1 MRYSAYISNKRNI
14 LPKVQNKP
22 SKTDQALFLMSH
34 PFPTISHQGQVQSW
48 ALTPDALALEHLA
61 KGIWDCAVQTKQR
74 PLVVL
79 STAGPL
85 IGLRAALEQNRPTGL
100 PNNIAFLPQVISF
113 TDWLEA
119 APGAWKFPKRQTDLE
134 RWLSVFVNLRK
145 HKTLQAWFKAE
156 SEAGAW
162 GLAQAVIDA
171 CDSLSELVVPQL
183 QGELNALLDTHSLDA
198 QAWLKRVEL
207 VLDQAIAKAYVGLSK
222 KVVDEESA
230 VLLTFWRYL
239 TNVGDPVIRKHLAMA
254 AHLQAV
260 KENAENSHGTARPF
274 IWVQTA
280 DPKPVDQELIDR
292 YLSDYA
298 QFASVVRVNL
308 DWKTVALWPEA
319 LCGQDAEG
327 EIVIADASEQ
337 QQVEQNIHSS
347 RHDGWRLLAARRF
360 EELAWVAAK
369 SIESHL
375 IAKRKNIALVA
386 QDRLAARRAR
396 ALLSRLGSSLRI
408 RDETGWKLSTTRAAA
423 AFDSFLELIRAPKEG
438 PSASVLLEFLQ
449 NPYFDLAYSLQKSP
463 EVCVGLIAQLEDIL
477 LASQAKSGWE
487 TFIAAIEKANGYT
500 SAHGGSPNEQL
511 IALIRFTK
519 KLHLAWQS
527 PLLQCSSAYSQ
538 LQINLQDA
546 GMAQRLEKDAA
557 GKQLL
562 EVLKRFDLRGG
573 LYNNL
578 EMRLPEWLSL
588 LKTVIEEASY
598 EEAGKEAEATL
609 SILPL
614 SSTRL
619 REFDAVVVVGC
630 DEQQLPAF
638 SEPPLFFSDALNRYL
653 KASTIAAQY
662 IQQARDLSQ
671 LLVSCKR
678 VDLIWQSKSKS
689 GEPLRPS
696 AWIQRLQVALKKEI
710 PWEVLEAKLK
720 PYEGQSQ
727 PIQTSVSIP
736 DVDLSI
742 PTTVSPSAYK
752 ALRDCPYRY
761 YVSNLLGLRKAKDFE
776 EGFDASLAGQ
786 TLHAIL
792 KNFFQ
797 ALKTEEKK
805 SHSSI
810 HGGADA
816 RRQWM
821 IDHLMKFSEKEF
833 EKLIAGDARI
843 LGTLRDWQKQ
853 IPSFVKWQLDR
864 ESEGWR
870 YHDAE
875 LPIGFTLEITDPN
888 GVKQDI
894 RIAGRA
900 DRFDIHQSDA
910 GAAAVIDYKNQ
921 KIKKITQR
929 AENILDDPQLL
940 IYARGATENS
950 TEARIPGRAVEQAEW
965 VTLRADIKD
974 EEKTIRVHP
983 VENMSGVMAAF
994 SEQVVN
1000 DLNDLW
1006 ARKPMTAFAP
1016 DSVCQYCEAR
1026 GICRKG
1032 MW

>member
-1 MRYSAYISNKRNI
+1 M
-14 LPKVQNKP
+14 
-22 SKTDQALFLMSH
+22 
-34 PFPTISHQGQVQSW
+34 
-48 ALTPDALALEHLA
+48 
-61 KGIWDCAVQTKQR
+61 
-74 PLVVL
+74 
-79 STAGPL
+79 
-85 IGLRAALEQNRPTGL
+85 
-100 PNNIAFLPQVISF
+100 
-113 TDWLEA
+113 
-119 APGAWKFPKRQTDLE
+119 
-134 RWLSVFVNLRK
+134 
-145 HKTLQAWFKAE
+145 
-156 SEAGAW
+156 
-162 GLAQAVIDA
+162 
-171 CDSLSELVVPQL
+171 
-183 QGELNALLDTHSLDA
+183 
-198 QAWLKRVEL
+198 
-207 VLDQAIAKAYVGLSK
+207 
-222 KVVDEESA
+222 
-230 VLLTFWRYL
+230 
-239 TNVGDPVIRKHLAMA
+239 
-254 AHLQAV
+254 
-260 KENAENSHGTARPF
+260 
-274 IWVQTA
+274 
-280 DPKPVDQELIDR
+280 
-292 YLSDYA
+292 
-298 QFASVVRVNL
+298 
-308 DWKTVALWPEA
+308 
-319 LCGQDAEG
+319 
-327 EIVIADASEQ
+327 
-337 QQVEQNIHSS
+337 
-347 RHDGWRLLAARRF
+347 
-360 EELAWVAAK
+360 
-369 SIESHL
+369 
-375 IAKRKNIALVA
+375 
-386 QDRLAARRAR
+386 
-396 ALLSRLGSSLRI
+396 
-408 RDETGWKLSTTRAAA
+408 
-423 AFDSFLELIRAPKEG
+423 
-438 PSASVLLEFLQ
+438 
-449 NPYFDLAYSLQKSP
+449 QKS
-463 EVCVGLIAQLEDIL
+463 LED
-477 LASQAKSGWE
+477 
-487 TFIAAIEKANGYT
+487 T
-500 SAHGGSPNEQL
+500 
-511 IALIRFTK
+511 
-519 KLHLAWQS
+519 
-527 PLLQCSSAYSQ
+527 
-538 LQINLQDA
+538 
-546 GMAQRLEKDAA
+546 GMTQRLEKDAA

-562 EVLKRFDLRGG
+562 EVLKRFDLSGG
-573 LYNNL
+573 VYQNL
-578 EMRLPEWLSL
+578 KMRLPEWLSL

-653 KASTIAAQY
+653 KASTITAQY

-671 LLVSCKR
+671 LLVSCKN

-696 AWIQRLQVALKKEI
+696 AWIQRLQAMQKKKM
-710 PWEVLEAKLK
+710 PWEAVEAKLK
-720 PYEGQSQ
+720 PFEGQSQ
-727 PIQTSVSIP
+727 PIQKSVSIP
-736 DVDLSI
+736 DSDLKI

-761 YVSNLLGLRKAKDFE
+761 YVSNLLGLRKAKEFE

-786 TLHAIL
+786 TLHALL

-810 HGGADA
+810 HGGTDA

-853 IPSFVKWQLDR
+853 IPSFVNWQLSR
-864 ESEGWR
+864 ENEGWR

-875 LPIGFTLEITDPN
+875 LPIGFTLTITAPD

-910 GAAAVIDYKNQ
+910 SAAAVIDYKNQ

-940 IYARGATENS
+940 IYARGATENPI
-950 TEARIPGRAVEQAEW
+950 EARIPGRAVEQAEW

-974 EEKTIRVHP
+974 EEKIVRVHP
-983 VENMSGVMAAF
+983 VEDIPAVMAEF

-1000 DLNDLW
+1000 DLSDLW

>member
-1 MRYSAYISNKRNI
+1 M
-14 LPKVQNKP
+14 PQ
-22 SKTDQALFLMSH
+22 
-34 PFPTISHQGQVQSW
+34 PFPTIAKQKHLLDWSITPNSQ
-48 ALTPDALALEHLA
+48 ALTELA
-61 KGIWDCAVQTKQR
+61 KGIWDCAVQTNQR
-74 PLVVL
+74 PLVLL

-85 IGLRAALEQNRPTGL
+85 IGVRAALEQHRPKDL
-100 PNNIAFLPQVISF
+100 PSKIAFLPQVISF
-113 TDWLEA
+113 ADWLEA
-119 APGAWKFPKRQTDLE
+119 APGAWKFPKKQSDLE
-134 RWLSVFVNLRK
+134 RWLSVYINLRK
-145 HKTLQAWFKAE
+145 HPKLKAWFKAE
-156 SEAGAW
+156 SDSGAW

-171 CDSLSELVVPQL
+171 CDALSELVVPQL
-183 QGELNALLDTHSLDA
+183 QDELNTLLEAHSLDA
-198 QAWLKRVEL
+198 QAWLKKVEL
-207 VLDQAIAKAYVGLSK
+207 VLDQAVAKAYVGLSRNI
-222 KVVDEESA
+222 VDEESA

-239 TNVGDPVIRKHLAMA
+239 TSIGDPIIRKHLAMA
-254 AHLQAV
+254 THLQAA
-260 KENAENSHGTARPF
+260 KENAKNSLGTARPF

-280 DPKPVDQELIDR
+280 DPKPVDQELIDS
-292 YLSDYA
+292 YLREYA
-298 QFASVVRVNL
+298 QYATVVRVSL
-308 DWKTVALWPEA
+308 DWQTVALWPEA

-327 EIVIADASEQ
+327 EIVIADTSEE
-337 QQVEQNIHSS
+337 QQVERNINSS
-347 RHDGWRLLAARRF
+347 RHEGWRLLAARRF

-375 IAKRKNIALVA
+375 VDKKKNIALVA

-396 ALLSRLGSSLRI
+396 ALLSRLGNSLRI

-423 AFDSFLELIRAPKEG
+423 AFDSLLELIRAPKEG
-438 PSASVLLEFLQ
+438 PSANVLLEFLQ
-449 NPYFDLAYSLQKSP
+449 NPYFDLARSLQNSSQ
-463 EVCVGLIAQLEDIL
+463 VCVDLITQLEDIL

-487 TFIAAIEKANGYT
+487 TFIAAIDKANGYAST
-500 SAHGGSPNEQL
+500 HGGSPNEQL
-511 IALIRFTK
+511 IKLIQFAK

-527 PLLQCSSAYSQ
+527 PLLECSSAYAQ
-538 LQINLQDA
+538 LQNSLEEA

-562 EVLKRFDLRGG
+562 EVLKRFDLSGG
-573 LYNNL
+573 PYKDLK
-578 EMRLPEWLSL
+578 MRLPEWLSL
-588 LKTVIEEASY
+588 LKTVIEEAAY

-619 REFDAVVVVGC
+619 REFDAVVVIGC

-653 KASTIAAQY
+653 KSSTITAQY

-671 LLVSCKR
+671 LLVTCKS

-696 AWIQRLQVALKKEI
+696 AWIQRLQVVLKKKI
-710 PWEVLEAKLK
+710 PWEVVEVKLK
-720 PYEGQSQ
+720 PFEGQSQ
-727 PIQTSVSIP
+727 PIQKSVSIP
-736 DVDLSI
+736 DLDLRI

-761 YVSNLLGLRKAKDFE
+761 YVSNLLGLRKVKEFE

-786 TLHAIL
+786 TLHAL
-792 KNFFQ
+792 LRNFFQ

-805 SHSSI
+805 SHSTI
-810 HGGADA
+810 HGGSDA

-821 IDHLMKFSEKEF
+821 IEHLMKFSDKEF

-853 IPSFVKWQLDR
+853 IPSFVDWQLKR
-864 ESEGWR
+864 ENEGWR

-875 LPIGFTLEITDPN
+875 LSVGFTLSITDPN
-888 GVKQDI
+888 GIKQDI

-900 DRFDIHQSDA
+900 DRFDVHESDA
-910 GAAAVIDYKNQ
+910 SAAAVIDYKNQ

-940 IYARGATENS
+940 IYARGATENPV
-950 TEARIPGRAVEQAEW
+950 EARIPGREVEQAEW
-965 VTLRADIKD
+965 VTLRADVKD
-974 EEKTIRVHP
+974 AEKIVRVHP
-983 VENMSGVMAAF
+983 VEDMPAVMAEF

-1006 ARKPMTAFAP
+1006 ARKPMKAFAP

-1026 GICRKG
+1026 GVCRKG

>member
-1 MRYSAYISNKRNI
+1 M
-14 LPKVQNKP
+14 PQ
-22 SKTDQALFLMSH
+22 
-34 PFPTISHQGQVQSW
+34 PFPTIAKQKHPLDWSITPNSQ
-48 ALTPDALALEHLA
+48 ALTELA
-61 KGIWDCAVQTKQR
+61 KGIWDCAVQTNQR
-74 PLVVL
+74 PLLLL

-85 IGLRAALEQNRPTGL
+85 IGVRAAIEQHRPKEL
-100 PNNIAFLPQVISF
+100 PSKIAFLPQVISF
-113 TDWLEA
+113 ADWLEA
-119 APGAWKFPKRQTDLE
+119 APGGWRFPKKQSDLE
-134 RWLSVFVNLRK
+134 RWLSVYINLRK
-145 HKTLQAWFKAE
+145 HPKLKAWFKAE
-156 SEAGAW
+156 SDSGAW

-171 CDSLSELVVPQL
+171 CDALSELVVPQL
-183 QGELNALLDTHSLDA
+183 QDELNTLLETHSLDA
-198 QAWLKRVEL
+198 QAWLKKVEL
-207 VLDQAIAKAYVGLSK
+207 VLDQAVAKAYVGLSRNI
-222 KVVDEESA
+222 VDEESA

-239 TNVGDPVIRKHLAMA
+239 TSIGDPIIRKHLAMA
-254 AHLQAV
+254 THLQAA
-260 KENAENSHGTARPF
+260 KENAKNSPGTARPF

-280 DPKPVDQELIDR
+280 DPKPVDQELIDS
-292 YLSDYA
+292 YLREYA
-298 QFASVVRVNL
+298 QYATVVRVSL
-308 DWKTVALWPEA
+308 DWQTVALWPEA

-327 EIVIADASEQ
+327 EIVIADTSEE
-337 QQVEQNIHSS
+337 QQVERNINSS
-347 RHDGWRLLAARRF
+347 RDEGWRLLAARRF

-375 IAKRKNIALVA
+375 VDKKKNIALVA

-396 ALLSRLGSSLRI
+396 ALLSRLGNSLRI

-423 AFDSFLELIRAPKEG
+423 AFDSLLELIRAPKEG
-438 PSASVLLEFLQ
+438 PSANVLLEFLQ
-449 NPYFDLAYSLQKSP
+449 NPYFDLARSLQNSSQ
-463 EVCVGLIAQLEDIL
+463 VCVDLITQLEDIL

-487 TFIAAIEKANGYT
+487 TFIAAIDKANGYAST
-500 SAHGGSPNEQL
+500 HGGSPNEQL
-511 IALIRFTK
+511 IKLIQFAK

-527 PLLQCSSAYSQ
+527 PLLECSSAYAQ
-538 LQINLQDA
+538 LQNSLEEA

-562 EVLKRFDLRGG
+562 EVLKRFDLSGG
-573 LYNNL
+573 PYKDLK
-578 EMRLPEWLSL
+578 MRLPEWLSL
-588 LKTVIEEASY
+588 LKTVIEEAAY
-598 EEAGKEAEATL
+598 EEAGKEVEATL

-619 REFDAVVVVGC
+619 REFDAVVVIGC

-653 KASTIAAQY
+653 KSSTITAQY

-671 LLVSCKR
+671 LLVTCKS

-696 AWIQRLQVALKKEI
+696 AWIQRLQVVLKKKI
-710 PWEVLEAKLK
+710 PWEVVEVKLK
-720 PYEGQSQ
+720 PFEGQSQ
-727 PIQTSVSIP
+727 PIQKSVSIP
-736 DVDLSI
+736 DLDLRI

-761 YVSNLLGLRKAKDFE
+761 YVSNLLGLRKVKEFE

-786 TLHAIL
+786 TLHAL
-792 KNFFQ
+792 LRNFFQ

-805 SHSSI
+805 SHSTI
-810 HGGADA
+810 HGGSDA

-821 IDHLMKFSEKEF
+821 IEHLMKFSDKEF

-853 IPSFVKWQLDR
+853 IPSFVDWQLKR
-864 ESEGWR
+864 ENEGWR

-875 LPIGFTLEITDPN
+875 LSVGFTLSITDPN
-888 GVKQDI
+888 GIKQDI

-900 DRFDIHQSDA
+900 DRFDIHESDA
-910 GAAAVIDYKNQ
+910 SAAAVIDYKNQ

-940 IYARGATENS
+940 IYARGATENPV
-950 TEARIPGRAVEQAEW
+950 EARIPGREVEQAEW
-965 VTLRADIKD
+965 VTLRADVKD
-974 EEKTIRVHP
+974 AEKIVRVHP
-983 VENMSGVMAAF
+983 VEDMPAVMAEF

-1006 ARKPMTAFAP
+1006 ARKPMKAFAP

>member
-1 MRYSAYISNKRNI
+1 M
-14 LPKVQNKP
+14 PQ
-22 SKTDQALFLMSH
+22 
-34 PFPTISHQGQVQSW
+34 PFPTIAKQKHLLDWSITPNSQ
-48 ALTPDALALEHLA
+48 ALTELA
-61 KGIWDCAVQTKQR
+61 KGIWDCAVQTNQR
-74 PLVVL
+74 PLVLL

-85 IGLRAALEQNRPTGL
+85 IGVRAALEQHRPKDL
-100 PNNIAFLPQVISF
+100 PSKIAFLPQVISF
-113 TDWLEA
+113 ADWLEA
-119 APGAWKFPKRQTDLE
+119 APGAWKFPKKQSDLE
-134 RWLSVFVNLRK
+134 RWLSVYINLRK
-145 HKTLQAWFKAE
+145 HPKLKAWFKAE
-156 SEAGAW
+156 SDSGAW

-171 CDSLSELVVPQL
+171 CDALSELVVPQL
-183 QGELNALLDTHSLDA
+183 QDELNTLLEAHSLDA
-198 QAWLKRVEL
+198 QAWLKKVEL
-207 VLDQAIAKAYVGLSK
+207 VLDQAVAKAYVGLSRNI
-222 KVVDEESA
+222 VDEESA

-239 TNVGDPVIRKHLAMA
+239 TSIGDPIIRKHLAMA
-254 AHLQAV
+254 THLQAA
-260 KENAENSHGTARPF
+260 KENAKNSPGTARPF

-280 DPKPVDQELIDR
+280 DPKPVDQELIDS
-292 YLSDYA
+292 YLREYA
-298 QFASVVRVNL
+298 QYATVVRVSL
-308 DWKTVALWPEA
+308 DWQTVALWPEA

-327 EIVIADASEQ
+327 EIVIADTSEE
-337 QQVEQNIHSS
+337 QQVERNINSS
-347 RHDGWRLLAARRF
+347 RHEGWRLLAARRF

-375 IAKRKNIALVA
+375 VDKKKNIALVA

-396 ALLSRLGSSLRI
+396 ALLSRLGNSLRI

-423 AFDSFLELIRAPKEG
+423 AFDSLLELIRAPKEG
-438 PSASVLLEFLQ
+438 PSANVLLEFLQ
-449 NPYFDLAYSLQKSP
+449 NPYFDLARSLQNSSQ
-463 EVCVGLIAQLEDIL
+463 VCVDLITQLEDIL

-487 TFIAAIEKANGYT
+487 TFIAAIDKANGYAST
-500 SAHGGSPNEQL
+500 HGGSPNEQL
-511 IALIRFTK
+511 IKLIQFAK

-527 PLLQCSSAYSQ
+527 PLLECSSAYAQ
-538 LQINLQDA
+538 LQNSLEEA

-562 EVLKRFDLRGG
+562 EVLKRFDLSGG
-573 LYNNL
+573 PYKDLK
-578 EMRLPEWLSL
+578 MRLPEWLSL
-588 LKTVIEEASY
+588 LKTVIEEAAY

-619 REFDAVVVVGC
+619 REFDAVVVIGC

-653 KASTIAAQY
+653 KSSTITAQY

-671 LLVSCKR
+671 LLVTCKS

-696 AWIQRLQVALKKEI
+696 AWIQRLQVVLKKKI
-710 PWEVLEAKLK
+710 PWEVVEVKLK
-720 PYEGQSQ
+720 PFEGQSQ
-727 PIQTSVSIP
+727 PIQKSVSIP
-736 DVDLSI
+736 DLDLRI

-761 YVSNLLGLRKAKDFE
+761 YVSNLLGLRKVKEFE

-786 TLHAIL
+786 TLHAL
-792 KNFFQ
+792 LRNFFQ

-805 SHSSI
+805 SHSTI
-810 HGGADA
+810 HGGSDA

-821 IDHLMKFSEKEF
+821 IEHLMKFSDKEF

-853 IPSFVKWQLDR
+853 IPSFVDWQLKR
-864 ESEGWR
+864 ENEGWR

-875 LPIGFTLEITDPN
+875 LSVGFTLSITDPN
-888 GVKQDI
+888 GIKQDI

-900 DRFDIHQSDA
+900 DRFDVHESDA
-910 GAAAVIDYKNQ
+910 SAAAVIDYKNQ

-940 IYARGATENS
+940 IYARGATENPV
-950 TEARIPGRAVEQAEW
+950 EARIPGREVEQAEW
-965 VTLRADIKD
+965 VTLRADVKD
-974 EEKTIRVHP
+974 AEKIVRVHP
-983 VENMSGVMAAF
+983 VEDMPAVMAEF

-1006 ARKPMTAFAP
+1006 ARKPMKAFAP

-1026 GICRKG
+1026 GVCRKG

>member
-1 MRYSAYISNKRNI
+1 M
-14 LPKVQNKP
+14 PQ
-22 SKTDQALFLMSH
+22 
-34 PFPTISHQGQVQSW
+34 PFPTIAKQKHPLDWSITPNSQ
-48 ALTPDALALEHLA
+48 ALTELA
-61 KGIWDCAVQTKQR
+61 KGIWDCAVQTNQR
-74 PLVVL
+74 PLVLL

-85 IGLRAALEQNRPTGL
+85 IGVRAALEQHRPKDL
-100 PNNIAFLPQVISF
+100 PSKIAFLPQVISF
-113 TDWLEA
+113 ADWLEA
-119 APGAWKFPKRQTDLE
+119 APGAWKFPKKQSDLE
-134 RWLSVFVNLRK
+134 RWLSVYINLRK
-145 HKTLQAWFKAE
+145 HPKLKAWFKAE
-156 SEAGAW
+156 SDSGAW

-171 CDSLSELVVPQL
+171 CDALSELVVPQL
-183 QGELNALLDTHSLDA
+183 QDELNTLLEAHSLDA
-198 QAWLKRVEL
+198 QAWLKKVEL
-207 VLDQAIAKAYVGLSK
+207 VLDQAVAKAYVGLSRNI
-222 KVVDEESA
+222 VDEESA

-239 TNVGDPVIRKHLAMA
+239 TSIGDPIIRKHLAMA
-254 AHLQAV
+254 THLQAA
-260 KENAENSHGTARPF
+260 KENAKNSPGTARPF

-280 DPKPVDQELIDR
+280 DPKPVDQELIDS
-292 YLSDYA
+292 YLREYA
-298 QFASVVRVNL
+298 QYATVVRVSL
-308 DWKTVALWPEA
+308 DWQTVALWPEA

-327 EIVIADASEQ
+327 EIVIADTSEE
-337 QQVEQNIHSS
+337 QQVERNINSS
-347 RHDGWRLLAARRF
+347 RHEGWRLLAARRF

-375 IAKRKNIALVA
+375 VDKKKNIALVA

-396 ALLSRLGSSLRI
+396 ALLSRLGNSLRI

-423 AFDSFLELIRAPKEG
+423 AFDSLLELIRAPKEG
-438 PSASVLLEFLQ
+438 PSANVLLEFLQ
-449 NPYFDLAYSLQKSP
+449 NPYFDLARSLQKSSQ
-463 EVCVGLIAQLEDIL
+463 VCVDLITQLEDIL

-487 TFIAAIEKANGYT
+487 TFIAAIDKANGYAST
-500 SAHGGSPNEQL
+500 HGGSPNEQL
-511 IALIRFTK
+511 IKLIQFAK

-527 PLLQCSSAYSQ
+527 PLLECSSAYAQ
-538 LQINLQDA
+538 LQNSLEEA

-562 EVLKRFDLRGG
+562 EVLKRFDLSGG
-573 LYNNL
+573 PYKDLK
-578 EMRLPEWLSL
+578 MRLPEWLSL
-588 LKTVIEEASY
+588 LKTVIEEAAY

-619 REFDAVVVVGC
+619 REFDAVVVIGC

-653 KASTIAAQY
+653 KSSTITAQY

-671 LLVSCKR
+671 LLVTCKS

-696 AWIQRLQVALKKEI
+696 AWIQRLQVVLKKKI
-710 PWEVLEAKLK
+710 PWEVVEVKLK
-720 PYEGQSQ
+720 PFEGQSQ
-727 PIQTSVSIP
+727 PIQKSVSIP
-736 DVDLSI
+736 DLDLRI

-761 YVSNLLGLRKAKDFE
+761 YVSNLLGLRKVKEFE

-786 TLHAIL
+786 TLHAL
-792 KNFFQ
+792 LRNFFQ

-805 SHSSI
+805 SHSTI
-810 HGGADA
+810 HGGSDA

-821 IDHLMKFSEKEF
+821 IEHLMKFSDKEF

-853 IPSFVKWQLDR
+853 IPSFVDWQLKR
-864 ESEGWR
+864 ENEGWR

-875 LPIGFTLEITDPN
+875 LSVGFTLSITDPN
-888 GVKQDI
+888 GIKQDI

-900 DRFDIHQSDA
+900 DRFDIHESDA
-910 GAAAVIDYKNQ
+910 SAAAVIDYKNQ

-940 IYARGATENS
+940 IYARGATENPV
-950 TEARIPGRAVEQAEW
+950 EARIPGREVEQAEW
-965 VTLRADIKD
+965 VTLRADVKD
-974 EEKTIRVHP
+974 AEKIVRVHP
-983 VENMSGVMAAF
+983 VEDMPAVMAEF

-1006 ARKPMTAFAP
+1006 ARKPMKAFAP

-1026 GICRKG
+1026 GVCRKG

>member
-1 MRYSAYISNKRNI
+1 MPQPFPKISEQKQPHAWAITPN
-14 LPKVQNKP
+14 
-22 SKTDQALFLMSH
+22 SQAL
-34 PFPTISHQGQVQSW
+34 TQ
-48 ALTPDALALEHLA
+48 LAE
-61 KGIWDCAVQTKQR
+61 GIWDCAVQTNQR

-85 IGLRAALEQNRPTGL
+85 IGVRAALEKNRPNNL
-100 PNNIAFLPQVISF
+100 PSNIAFLPQVISF

-119 APGAWKFPKRQTDLE
+119 APGAWKFPKKQSDLE

-145 HKTLQAWFKAE
+145 HKSLQAWFKAE

-171 CDSLSELVVPQL
+171 CDALSEAVVPQL
-183 QGELNALLDTHSLDA
+183 QSELNMLLETCSLDA
-198 QAWLKRVEL
+198 DVWLKKVEL
-207 VLDQAIAKAYVGLSK
+207 VLDQAIAKAYVGLSRN
-222 KVVDEESA
+222 VVDEESA

-239 TNVGDPVIRKHLAMA
+239 TSIGDPVIRKHLAMA
-254 AHLQAV
+254 AHLQAAKV
-260 KENAENSHGTARPF
+260 NAENNHGSVRPF

-280 DPKPVDQELIDR
+280 DPKPVEQELIDR
-292 YLSDYA
+292 YLSEYA
-298 QFASVVRVNL
+298 QFAPVARVNL
-308 DWKTVALWPEA
+308 DWQTVALWPEA

-327 EIVIADASEQ
+327 EIAIADASEE
-337 QQVEQNIHSS
+337 QQVERNINISS
-347 RHDGWRLLAARRF
+347 HEGWRLLAARRF

-375 IAKRKNIALVA
+375 IAKKKNIALVA

-396 ALLSRLGSSLRI
+396 ALLSRLGNSLRI

-423 AFDSFLELIRAPKEG
+423 AFDSLLELIRAPKEG
-438 PSASVLLEFLQ
+438 PAASVLLEFLQ
-449 NPYFDLAYSLQKSP
+449 NPYFDLAHSLQKSS

-487 TFIAAIEKANGYT
+487 TFIAAIDKANGYAST
-500 SAHGGSPNEQL
+500 HGGSPNEQL
-511 IALIRFTK
+511 IELIRFAK

-527 PLLQCSSAYSQ
+527 PLLECTSAYVQ
-538 LQINLQDA
+538 LQNNLQDA

-562 EVLKRFDLRGG
+562 EVLKRFDLGG
-573 LYNNL
+573 GPYQDLK
-578 EMRLPEWLSL
+578 MRLPEWLSL

-598 EEAGKEAEATL
+598 QEAGKEAEATL

-653 KASTIAAQY
+653 KSSTITAQY

-671 LLVSCKR
+671 LLVSCKS

-696 AWIQRLQVALKKEI
+696 AWIQRLQAALKNKM
-710 PWEVLEAKLK
+710 PWEVVEAKLK
-720 PYEGQSQ
+720 SYEGQSQ
-727 PIQTSVSIP
+727 PIQKSVSIP
-736 DVDLSI
+736 DLDLTI

-752 ALRDCPYRY
+752 ALRECPYRY
-761 YVSNLLGLRKAKDFE
+761 YVSNLLGLRKAKEFE

-786 TLHAIL
+786 TLHAL
-792 KNFFQ
+792 LRNFFQ
-797 ALKTEEKK
+797 ALKTEEEK
-805 SHSSI
+805 SHSAI
-810 HGGADA
+810 HGGTDA

-833 EKLIAGDARI
+833 ERLIAGDARI

-853 IPSFVKWQLDR
+853 IPSFVDWQLNR
-864 ESEGWR
+864 EHEGWR

-875 LPIGFTLEITDPN
+875 LSIGFALTITDPD

-910 GAAAVIDYKNQ
+910 SAAAVIDYKNQ
-921 KIKKITQR
+921 KIKKITER
-929 AENILDDPQLL
+929 AKNILDDPQLL
-940 IYARGATENS
+940 IYARGATENPVA
-950 TEARIPGRAVEQAEW
+950 ARIPGRAVEQAEW
-965 VTLRADIKD
+965 VTLRADLKNT
-974 EEKTIRVHP
+974 EKNVRAHP
-983 VENMSGVMAAF
+983 VEDMSEVMTEF